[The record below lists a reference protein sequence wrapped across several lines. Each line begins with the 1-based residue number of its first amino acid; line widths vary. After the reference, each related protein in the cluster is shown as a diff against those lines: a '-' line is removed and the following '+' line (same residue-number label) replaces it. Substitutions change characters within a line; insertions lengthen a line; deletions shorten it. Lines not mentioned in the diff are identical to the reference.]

1 MNLDQL
7 LDFVVVQK
15 MLSPM
20 DNTTISDRQ
29 EIAMQEFCAF
39 IGEPIPDQFV
49 MVPCN
54 SPAILL
60 HWKALLLIA
69 ASLDEDE
76 REYWKA
82 NFQSPD
88 AVEEQDA
95 DIAAPVHTVPE
106 AFDSHFHLDRTL
118 RDMKLS
124 SEGCL
129 EDVLAN
135 APVDEDKKIN
145 LVGSVAIYCDPRT
158 YPTDRYLQNLPGD
171 QLVGLGFH
179 PKHSKYSESRIRDE
193 IRQFRRL
200 VCHPR
205 IIAFGEVGLD
215 HSVPM
220 KYWAFQVD
228 LLKELLPF
236 LEDRHVLVIHC
247 RGMAGDCGTEA
258 YLLLL
263 HFLKKSVRTHHR
275 IHLHCF
281 TGNKYVLE
289 RWLEVFPRTYFG
301 FTNVAVTFTEDQVAA
316 LRHLEED
323 RLLLETDAPYF
334 PPVGTE
340 IAAPCHLWSAAA
352 AVAAHRG
359 VTPEHILHVTLENGR
374 HLYQRR

>member
-1 MNLDQL
+1 
-7 LDFVVVQK
+7 
-15 MLSPM
+15 
-20 DNTTISDRQ
+20 
-29 EIAMQEFCAF
+29 
-39 IGEPIPDQFV
+39 
-49 MVPCN
+49 
-54 SPAILL
+54 
-60 HWKALLLIA
+60 
-69 ASLDEDE
+69 
-76 REYWKA
+76 
-82 NFQSPD
+82 
-88 AVEEQDA
+88 
-95 DIAAPVHTVPE
+95 
-106 AFDSHFHLDRTL
+106 
-118 RDMKLS
+118 
-124 SEGCL
+124 
-129 EDVLAN
+129 
-135 APVDEDKKIN
+135 
-145 LVGSVAIYCDPRT
+145 
-158 YPTDRYLQNLPGD
+158 
-171 QLVGLGFH
+171 
-179 PKHSKYSESRIRDE
+179 
-193 IRQFRRL
+193 
-200 VCHPR
+200 
-205 IIAFGEVGLD
+205 
-215 HSVPM
+215 M

-281 TGNKYVLE
+281 TGNQYVLE